1 MLPILGREPT
11 SGVGELTGPELAS
24 AARRVARRLPPGARV
39 AISGTDETA
48 RLIHF
53 LGADLAGCASLLVD
67 PDWPDLDAV
76 LDDARPDVLVD
87 ADAPLGEDLGTA
99 VPVGDES
106 TWFYLP
112 TTSGSTGRPK
122 VLARSRGSWLRS
134 FTALGVALEARD
146 RVLIP
151 GSLSSS
157 LFLFGALH
165 ALHCGADLRLL
176 DRWSASRAAEA
187 AREATVVHLV
197 PAQLSA
203 LLAVLEQD
211 PLLRADCALRLVI
224 CGGSKVDPVL
234 EHRLAK
240 ALPDCRLIEY
250 YGSAEQSL
258 IAVRHDERLMPVVDV
273 EATGGLLRVRSD
285 LAFDGYLERGELVP
299 AATGWTGDQAVQH
312 PDGSLEVLGRAGAVI
327 DTGARLIAAEA
338 VESVL
343 REVDGVLDV
352 VVAATPHPRFGS
364 LVTAVVEGEARSADL
379 RAHARARLH
388 PAERPRRWLAVD
400 ALPRTSSGKPA
411 RAVIAERLS
420 SGEPL

>member
-1 MLPILGREPT
+1 M
-11 SGVGELTGPELAS
+11 AS
-24 AARRVARRLPPGARV
+24 AAHRVARRLPPGSRV
-39 AISGTDETA
+39 AISGADETA

-76 LDDARPDVLVD
+76 LDDARPDVFLD
-87 ADAPLGEDLGTA
+87 ADAPLGEDVGTE

-134 FTALGVALEARD
+134 FAALGLPLEPDD

-151 GSLSSS
+151 GPLSSS

-165 ALHCGADLRLL
+165 ALNGGAADLRLL
-176 DRWSASRAAEA
+176 GRWSASTAAEA
-187 AREATVVHLV
+187 TRDATVVHLV

-203 LLAVLEQD
+203 LLAVLERD
-211 PLLRADCALRLVI
+211 PLLRSRCALRLVV
-224 CGGSKVDPVL
+224 CGGAKVDPVL
-234 EHRLAK
+234 EARLAE
-240 ALPDCRLIEY
+240 ALPGCRLVEY

-273 EATGGLLRVRSD
+273 AVLDGRLLVRSD
-285 LAFDGYLERGELVP
+285 LAFDGYLERGALVP
-299 AATGWTGDQAVQH
+299 ASTDWTGDQAVQH

-327 DTGARLIAAEA
+327 DTGARLVAVEA

-364 LVTAVVEGEARSADL
+364 LVTAIVEGDARLPEL
-379 RAHARARLH
+379 RAHARAKLH
-388 PAERPRRWLAVD
+388 PAERPRRWLTVG
-400 ALPRTSSGKPA
+400 ALPRTASGKPA

-420 SGEPL
+420 SGQRL

>member
-1 MLPILGREPT
+1 VLPILGRDPT
-11 SGVGELTGPELAS
+11 SRVGDLTGPELTS
-24 AARRVARRLPPGARV
+24 AAHRVARRLPAGSRV
-39 AISGTDETA
+39 AISGSDETA

-76 LDDARPDVLVD
+76 LDDARPDVFLD
-87 ADAPLGEDLGTA
+87 ADAPPGEDLGTE

-112 TTSGSTGRPK
+112 TSSGTTGRPK

-134 FTALGVALEARD
+134 FPALGLPLEPAD

-151 GSLSSS
+151 GPLSSS

-165 ALHCGADLRLL
+165 ALNGGADLRLL
-176 DRWSASRAAEA
+176 GRWSASAAAEA
-187 AREATVVHLV
+187 TCDATVVHLV

-203 LLAVLEQD
+203 LLAVLEHD
-211 PLLRADCALRLVI
+211 PLLRSRCALRVVV
-224 CGGSKVDPVL
+224 CGGAKLDPAL
-234 EHRLAK
+234 AERLAK
-240 ALPDCRLIEY
+240 ALPGCRLVEY

-273 EATGGLLRVRSD
+273 GVLDGRLLVRSD
-285 LAFDGYLERGELVP
+285 LAFDGYLKHGELVP
-299 AATGWTGDQAVQH
+299 ASTDWTGDQAVQH
-312 PDGSLEVLGRAGAVI
+312 PDGSLEILGRAGAVI
-327 DTGARLIAAEA
+327 DTGARLVAVEA

-364 LVTAVVEGEARSADL
+364 LITAVVEGDARLPDL
-379 RAHARARLH
+379 RAHARRKLH
-388 PAERPRRWLAVD
+388 PAERPRRWLTVR
-400 ALPRTSSGKPA
+400 ALPRTASGKPA

-420 SGEPL
+420 SGEQL